1 MCKFISGK
9 RQFRRLD
16 KLQKMNTGNL
26 IYMIRS
32 AALSVNYMNDRDIQA
47 EFKRVARKVCHG
59 HTSNVVLTMN
69 SVVLG

>member
-1 MCKFISGK
+1 
-9 RQFRRLD
+9 
-16 KLQKMNTGNL
+16 MNTGNL